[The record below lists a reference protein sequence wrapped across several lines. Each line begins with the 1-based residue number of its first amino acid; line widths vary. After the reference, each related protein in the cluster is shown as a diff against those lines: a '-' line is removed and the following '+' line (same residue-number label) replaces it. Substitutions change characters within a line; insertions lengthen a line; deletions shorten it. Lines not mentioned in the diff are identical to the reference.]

1 MLDERSRRVFSSKAL
16 NYFDELTKNMSY
28 TKTAQLLGI
37 TQPALTQQIKKIEH
51 VVGAPLFYSVGKKIY
66 LTDAGTSLL
75 KATHQMFDLINNVTD
90 QIQQESSE
98 KSGTIS
104 IGLLSTAESVVIED
118 FIVEYN
124 RINPNVVIDLNLLTR
139 KELWENI
146 QSNGIDLAIMYLP
159 DKNIKSWKIYKSKK
173 IISDNIMLIHNNEKF
188 SKKKSVCYKDATSKP
203 WATYLKTYYF
213 SELLTERFRDA
224 LVDSPQVVARF
235 SSPYQLLKFA
245 QESDDIY
252 TVLPLSFC
260 IAHQSKIKLYQT
272 PLEPA
277 ISSDLSF
284 VYRED
289 KEKIPRIEEFLSEWD
304 NFLSEMSYIDRLKA
318 SRQNL

>member
-1 MLDERSRRVFSSKAL
+1 
-16 NYFDELTKNMSY
+16 MSY

-37 TQPALTQQIKKIEH
+37 TQPALTQQIKKIER

-66 LTDAGTSLL
+66 LTDAGSSLL

-90 QIQQESSE
+90 QIQQASSE

-104 IGLLSTAESVVIED
+104 IGLLSTAESVVLED

-139 KELWENI
+139 KELWDNI
-146 QSNGIDLAIMYLP
+146 QNNRIDLAIMYLP

-173 IISDNIMLIHNNEKF
+173 IISDNIMLIHNNEKI
-188 SKKKSVCYKDATSKP
+188 SKKASACYKDAVAKP

-224 LVDSPQVVARF
+224 LIDSPKVVARF

-260 IAHQSKIKLYQT
+260 IAHQSMFKLYQT

-289 KEKIPRIEEFLSEWD
+289 KEKIPRIQEFLEEWD
-304 NFLSEMSYIDRLKA
+304 NFLSEMSYIDRLKS
-318 SRQNL
+318 SR

>member
-1 MLDERSRRVFSSKAL
+1 MLDEKSRRVFRSKAL

-37 TQPALTQQIKKIEH
+37 TQPALTQQIKKIER
-51 VVGAPLFYSVGKKIY
+51 VVGAPLFYSIGKKIY
-66 LTDAGTSLL
+66 LTDAGTLLL
-75 KATHQMFDLINNVTD
+75 KSTHQMFDLINNVTD

-98 KSGTIS
+98 RSGTIS
-104 IGLLSTAESVVIED
+104 IGLLSTAESVVVED

-124 RINPNVVIDLNLLTR
+124 RINPNVIIDLNLLTR
-139 KELWENI
+139 KELWDNI
-146 QSNGIDLAIMYLP
+146 QNNKIDLAIMYLP
-159 DKNIKSWKIYKSKK
+159 DKSIKSWKIYRSKK
-173 IISDNIMLIHNNEKF
+173 IMSDNIMLIHDDEKIN
-188 SKKKSVCYKDATSKP
+188 KKKSVSFKDATAKP

-213 SELLTERFRDA
+213 SELISERYRDA
-224 LVDSPQVVARF
+224 LVDFPKVIARF
-235 SSPYQLLKFA
+235 SSPYQLLKFT
-245 QESDDIY
+245 QESSDVY

-260 IAHQSKIKLYQT
+260 IAHQSMFKLYQT

-289 KEKIPRIEEFLSEWD
+289 KEKIPRIEDFLNEWD
-304 NFLSEMSYIDRLKA
+304 NFLDKMSYVDRLKS
-318 SRQNL
+318 SR

>member
-1 MLDERSRRVFSSKAL
+1 MDEKSRRVFSSKAL

-37 TQPALTQQIKKIEH
+37 TQPALTQQIKKIEK

-75 KATHQMFDLINNVTD
+75 KTTHQIFDLINGVTD

-98 KSGTIS
+98 KTGTIS
-104 IGLLSTAESVVIED
+104 IGLLSTAESMVIED

-124 RINPNVVIDLNLLTR
+124 RINPNVIIDLNLLTR
-139 KELWENI
+139 KELWDNI
-146 QSNGIDLAIMYLP
+146 QNNQIDLAIMYLP

-173 IISDNIMLIHNNEKF
+173 IFSDNIMLIHGDEKLN
-188 SKKKSVCYKDATSKP
+188 KKKSVRYKDAIAKP
-203 WATYLKTYYF
+203 WATYLETYYF
-213 SELLTERFRDA
+213 AELLRERFRDA
-224 LVDSPQVVARF
+224 LVDDPKVIARF

-245 QESDDIY
+245 QESDDVY
-252 TVLPLSFC
+252 TILPLSFC
-260 IAHQSKIKLYQT
+260 IAHQEMFKLYQT

-289 KEKIPRIEEFLSEWD
+289 KEKIPRIQEFLTEWD
-304 NFLSEMSYIDRLKA
+304 NFLNEMSYIDRLKS
-318 SRQNL
+318 SR

>member
-1 MLDERSRRVFSSKAL
+1 MLDEKSRRVFSSKAL

-28 TKTAQLLGI
+28 TKTAQMLGI
-37 TQPALTQQIKKIEH
+37 TQPALTQQIKKIER

-90 QIQQESSE
+90 QIQQASSE

-139 KELWENI
+139 KELWDSI
-146 QSNGIDLAIMYLP
+146 QNNRIDLAIMYLP
-159 DKNIKSWKIYKSKK
+159 DRNIKSWKIYKSKK

-188 SKKKSVCYKDATSKP
+188 SKKKSVCYKDATQKP
-203 WATYLKTYYF
+203 WATYLKSYYF
-213 SELLTERFRDA
+213 SELLQERYRDA
-224 LVDSPQVVARF
+224 LVDLPKVIARF
-235 SSPYQLLKFA
+235 SSPYQLLKFT
-245 QESDDIY
+245 QESDDVY

-260 IAHQSKIKLYQT
+260 IAHESMFKLYQT

-289 KEKIPRIEEFLSEWD
+289 KEKIPRIQEFLNEWD
-304 NFLSEMSYIDRLKA
+304 NFLDKMSYIDRLKS
-318 SRQNL
+318 SR

>member
-1 MLDERSRRVFSSKAL
+1 MLDEKSRRVFSSKAL

-37 TQPALTQQIKKIEH
+37 TQPALTQQIKKIER

-75 KATHQMFDLINNVTD
+75 KATHKMFDLINNVTD

-104 IGLLSTAESVVIED
+104 IGLLSTAESAVIED

-139 KELWENI
+139 KELWDNI
-146 QSNGIDLAIMYLP
+146 QNNKIDIAIMYLP
-159 DKNIKSWKIYKSKK
+159 DKNIKSWRIYKSKK
-173 IISDNIMLIHNNEKF
+173 IISDNIMLIHDNEKF
-188 SKKKSVCYKDATSKP
+188 SKRQSVSYKDAITKP
-203 WATYLKTYYF
+203 WVTYLKTYYF
-213 SELLTERFRDA
+213 SELVKERFRDA
-224 LVDSPQVVARF
+224 LVDAPTVVARF
-235 SSPYQLLKFA
+235 SSPSQLLKFA
-245 QESDDIY
+245 QESEDVY

-260 IAHQSKIKLYQT
+260 IAHQSKFKLYQT

-284 VYRED
+284 IYREY
-289 KEKIPRIEEFLSEWD
+289 KEKIPRMQEFLDEWD
-304 NFLSEMSYIDRLKA
+304 NFLDKMSYIDRLKS
-318 SRQNL
+318 SR

>member
-1 MLDERSRRVFSSKAL
+1 LLDEKSRRVFSSKAL

-28 TKTAQLLGI
+28 TKTAQMLGI
-37 TQPALTQQIKKIEH
+37 TQPALTQQIKKIER

-90 QIQQESSE
+90 QIQQASSE

-139 KELWENI
+139 KELWDSI
-146 QSNGIDLAIMYLP
+146 QNNRIDLAIMYLP
-159 DKNIKSWKIYKSKK
+159 DRNIKSWKIYKSKK

-188 SKKKSVCYKDATSKP
+188 SKRKSVCYKDATQKP
-203 WATYLKTYYF
+203 CATYLKSYYF
-213 SELLTERFRDA
+213 SELLQERYRDA
-224 LVDSPQVVARF
+224 LVDLPKVIARF
-235 SSPYQLLKFA
+235 SSPYQLLKFT
-245 QESDDIY
+245 QESDDVY

-260 IAHQSKIKLYQT
+260 IAHESMFKLYQT

-289 KEKIPRIEEFLSEWD
+289 KEKIPRIQEFLNEWD
-304 NFLSEMSYIDRLKA
+304 NFLDKMSYIDRLKS
-318 SRQNL
+318 SR

>member
-1 MLDERSRRVFSSKAL
+1 MLDEKSRRVFSSKAL

-37 TQPALTQQIKKIEH
+37 TQPALTQQIKKIER

-98 KSGTIS
+98 TSGTIS

-139 KELWENI
+139 KELWDNI
-146 QSNGIDLAIMYLP
+146 QNNQIDLAIMYLP

-173 IISDNIMLIHNNEKF
+173 IISDNIMLIHNSEKI
-188 SKKKSVCYKDATSKP
+188 SKKKSVCYKDAISQP

-213 SELLTERFRDA
+213 SELIRERFRDA
-224 LVDSPQVVARF
+224 LIDSPEVVARF

-245 QESDDIY
+245 QESDDVY

-260 IAHQSKIKLYQT
+260 IAHQSMFKLYQT

-289 KEKIPRIEEFLSEWD
+289 KEKIPRIQEFLNEWD
-304 NFLSEMSYIDRLKA
+304 NFLDKMGYIDRLKS
-318 SRQNL
+318 SR

>member
-1 MLDERSRRVFSSKAL
+1 MLDEKSRRVFSSKAL
-16 NYFDELTKNMSY
+16 NYFDELTKNISY

-37 TQPALTQQIKKIEH
+37 TQPALTQQIKKIER

-90 QIQQESSE
+90 RIQQESSE

-104 IGLLSTAESVVIED
+104 IGLLSTAESIVLED

-139 KELWENI
+139 KELWDNI
-146 QSNGIDLAIMYLP
+146 QNNQIDLAIMYLP

-173 IISDNIMLIHNNEKF
+173 IISDNIMLIHNNEKI
-188 SKKKSVCYKDATSKP
+188 SKKKSVGYKDAISKP

-213 SELLTERFRDA
+213 SELIRERFRDA
-224 LVDSPQVVARF
+224 LIDSPDVVARF

-245 QESDDIY
+245 QESDDVY

-260 IAHQSKIKLYQT
+260 IAHQSMFKLYQT

-289 KEKIPRIEEFLSEWD
+289 KEKIPRIQEFLNEWD
-304 NFLSEMSYIDRLKA
+304 NFLDKAGYIDRLKS
-318 SRQNL
+318 SR

>member
-1 MLDERSRRVFSSKAL
+1 LLDEKSRRVFSSKAL

-37 TQPALTQQIKKIEH
+37 TQPALTQQLKKIER

-104 IGLLSTAESVVIED
+104 IGLLSTAESIVIED

-139 KELWENI
+139 KELWDNI
-146 QSNGIDLAIMYLP
+146 QNNRIDMAIMYLP

-173 IISDNIMLIHNNEKF
+173 IISDNLLLIHNNEKF
-188 SKKKSVCYKDATSKP
+188 SKRNAISYKDAISKP
-203 WATYLKTYYF
+203 WATYLHTYYF
-213 SELLTERFRDA
+213 SELLRERFRDA
-224 LVDSPQVVARF
+224 LIDSPQVVARF

-245 QESDDIY
+245 QESEDVY

-260 IAHQSKIKLYQT
+260 IAHKSMVKLYQT

-289 KEKIPRIEEFLSEWD
+289 KEKIPRIQEFLSEWD
-304 NFLSEMSYIDRLKA
+304 NFLDNASYIDRLKS
-318 SRQNL
+318 SR